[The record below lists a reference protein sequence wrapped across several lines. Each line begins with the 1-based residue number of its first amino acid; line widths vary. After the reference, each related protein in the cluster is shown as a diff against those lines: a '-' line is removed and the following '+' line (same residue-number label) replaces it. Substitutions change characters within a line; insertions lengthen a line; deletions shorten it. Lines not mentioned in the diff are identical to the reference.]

1 MYQLSTNINGVA
13 VKIFLLICIMFNIEC
28 TLMKNFCAVPSL
40 DKFPDVEDKKFPGE
54 IIYGDGNITL
64 NRGRKAVILKVVNT
78 GDRPVQV
85 FFFNLSFL
93 IFVGC
98 FSFFFLIYIYQ

>member
-1 MYQLSTNINGVA
+1 
-13 VKIFLLICIMFNIEC
+13 
-28 TLMKNFCAVPSL
+28 MKNFCAVPSL

-85 FFFNLSFL
+85 FLFNLSFSY
-93 IFVGC
+93 IC
-98 FSFFFLIYIYQ
+98 WMIFFFLSHLHLSVVS